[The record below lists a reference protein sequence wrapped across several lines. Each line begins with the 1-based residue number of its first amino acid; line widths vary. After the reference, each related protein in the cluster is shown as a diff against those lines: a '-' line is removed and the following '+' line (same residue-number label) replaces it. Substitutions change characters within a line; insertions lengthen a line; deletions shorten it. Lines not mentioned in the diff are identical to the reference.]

1 MANSFSRSELI
12 LGHDAMQ
19 KLAEARIA
27 VFGIGGVG
35 GYVVE
40 ALART
45 GIGALDLIDNDTVCL
60 TNLNRQIIAT
70 HDTIGK
76 YKVDVFKERVHAINP
91 DCKVTTY
98 KTFFLPET
106 AGSFDFKNYDYV
118 VDAIDTVAGKIAI
131 IEKANEAGVP
141 VISSMGAGNKTNP
154 TAFKVADLY
163 DTSVCHLAKV
173 MRKECKKRALKNV
186 KVVYSTE
193 KAVKQKSAP
202 DSDDVNPCRARRRL
216 AFFRSV
222 GRGTYYRRRSDQR
235 RLGLRPRIRRLISA
249 RQFQ

>member
-19 KLAEARIA
+19 KLAAARVA
-27 VFGIGGVG
+27 VFGVGGVG

-76 YKVDVFKERVHAINP
+76 YKVDVFKERVHAINH
-91 DCKVTTY
+91 DCKVATY

-141 VISSMGAGNKTNP
+141 VISSMGAGNKTDP

-163 DTSVCHLAKV
+163 DTSVCPLAKV
-173 MRKECKKRALKNV
+173 MRKECKKRSLKNV

-193 KAVKQKSAP
+193 KAVKQKSTP
-202 DSDDVNPCRARRRL
+202 DSGDVNPCR
-216 AFFRSV
+216 RSTPGSLSFVPSVV
-222 GRGTYYRRRSDQR
+222 G
-235 RLGLRPRIRRLISA
+235 LIIAGEVIKDVSGYVPEYDD
-249 RQFQ
+249 